1 MKKIAFKGIGINI
14 ILLGIVS
21 FLNDASSEMI
31 MPILPLFITSL
42 GGTALI
48 IGLVGGIRDSISSLL
63 KVVFGYWSDK
73 TGKRKIFVFSG
84 YLTSALFKLLL
95 SFSFIWHHVLLFSGL
110 ERVGKGIRTA
120 PRDAIIADS
129 MPKNRGKG
137 FGIHRSLDTAG
148 AILGSV
154 IVFLL
159 IWFVAVDFNVIV
171 LIAAIIAFFSLIP
184 LLLVKET
191 RRKTQK
197 ISFKVSLKTLPKPL
211 KSFLIISSI
220 FSLANFSY
228 MFFILKTMT
237 YFTGTWSVAAPI
249 LLYILF
255 NIFYA
260 IFAIPFGVLSDKIGR
275 KKVLILGYL
284 LFSITTLGFA
294 FFCSLAGFVV
304 LFILYGI
311 VYAIIDGNQRAL
323 VADLSTE
330 KLRSTALGTYHT
342 VTGLI
347 ALPSSLI
354 AGLLWETINPTITFL
369 YGCVVSLLAVLVF
382 LLFKNTL
389 NEHSLKIKNEASL
402 ES

>member
-1 MKKIAFKGIGINI
+1 MKKATFKGISINI

-31 MPILPLFITSL
+31 IPILPLFIASL
-42 GGTALI
+42 GGTGLV
-48 IGLVGGIRDSISSLL
+48 IGLIGGIRDSFSSLL
-63 KVVFGYWSDK
+63 KVVCGYWSDK

-95 SFSFIWHHVLLFSGL
+95 SFSTIWHHVFVFGSL

-129 MPKNRGKG
+129 MPEKRGKG
-137 FGIHRSLDTAG
+137 FGIHRALDTAG

-154 IVFLL
+154 IVFIL
-159 IWFVAVDFNVIV
+159 IWFIAVDFNIIIF
-171 LIAAIIAFFSLIP
+171 IAAIIAFFSLIP

-197 ISFKVSLKTLPKPL
+197 ISFKVSLKTLSKPL
-211 KSFLIISSI
+211 KLFLIISSI

-228 MFFILKTMT
+228 MFFILRAQS
-237 YFTGTWSVAAPI
+237 FFAGEWSVAAPI

-260 IFAIPFGVLSDKIGR
+260 IFAIPFGSLSDKIGR
-275 KKVLILGYL
+275 KTVLLSGYL
-284 LFSITTLGFA
+284 LFSVTTLGFA
-294 FFCSLAGFVV
+294 FLFSLTAFIV
-304 LFILYGI
+304 LFALYGI
-311 VYAIIDGNQRAL
+311 VYAILDGNQRAL
-323 VADLSTE
+323 VSDLSSE
-330 KLRSTALGTYHT
+330 QIRSTALGTYHT
-342 VTGLI
+342 ITGVI

-354 AGLLWETINPTITFL
+354 AGLIWEMVNPFVTFL
-369 YGCVVSLLAVLVF
+369 FGGILSLLAVTVF
-382 LLFKNTL
+382 LLFN
-389 NEHSLKIKNEASL
+389 NYFS
-402 ES
+402 

>member
-1 MKKIAFKGIGINI
+1 MEKNTVKGISINVV
-14 ILLGIVS
+14 LLGIVS

-31 MPILPLFITSL
+31 MPILPLFIASL
-42 GGTALI
+42 GGTGLI
-48 IGLVGGIRDSISSLL
+48 IGLIGGVRDSISSLL
-63 KVVFGYWSDK
+63 KVICGYWSDK

-95 SFSFIWHHVLLFSGL
+95 SFSTIWHHILLFGGL

-129 MPKNRGKG
+129 MPEKRGKG
-137 FGIHRSLDTAG
+137 FGIHRALDTAG

-154 IVFLL
+154 LVFLL
-159 IWFVAVDFNVIV
+159 IWFVAVDFNLII
-171 LIAAIIAFFSLIP
+171 LIAAFIAFFSLIP

-191 RRKTQK
+191 KRKPQK

-211 KSFLIISSI
+211 KLFLIISGI

-228 MFFILKTMT
+228 MFFILKAQT
-237 YFTGTWSVAAPI
+237 YFTGEWSVAAPI

-260 IFAIPFGVLSDKIGR
+260 IFAIPFGSLSDKIGR
-275 KKVLILGYL
+275 KTVLISGYL
-284 LFSITTLGFA
+284 LFSVTTLGFA
-294 FFCSLAGFVV
+294 FLYSLAGFII
-304 LFILYGI
+304 LFALYGI
-311 VYAIIDGNQRAL
+311 VYAILDGNQRAL
-323 VADLSTE
+323 VSDLSSE

-354 AGLLWETINPTITFL
+354 AGML
-369 YGCVVSLLAVLVF
+369 
-382 LLFKNTL
+382 
-389 NEHSLKIKNEASL
+389 
-402 ES
+402 